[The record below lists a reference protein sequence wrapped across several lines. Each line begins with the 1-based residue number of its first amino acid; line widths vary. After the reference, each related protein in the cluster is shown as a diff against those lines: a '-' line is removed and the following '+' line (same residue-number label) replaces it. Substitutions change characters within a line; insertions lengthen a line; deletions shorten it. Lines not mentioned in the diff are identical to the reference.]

1 MEPLRIASATSPA
14 DESIGLFHSEKLSA
28 LRPPSTSFCT
38 SHDTGAMFVYQRHIV
53 RLLWQS
59 KQARCAS
66 ARVCAESHFGSCVT
80 GGFEWLRPY
89 GTAWIKAKRI
99 TRPAADM
106 SRIRFHRGRVPS
118 RRTPAASG

>member
-1 MEPLRIASATSPA
+1 
-14 DESIGLFHSEKLSA
+14 
-28 LRPPSTSFCT
+28 
-38 SHDTGAMFVYQRHIV
+38 MFEYQRHFV

-59 KQARCAS
+59 KHARCAS

-89 GTAWIKAKRI
+89 GTAWIKAKRT

-106 SRIRFHRGRVPS
+106 SRIRFHRRRLRS
-118 RRTPAASG
+118 RRTPAALGMDARQTSGATLTPVRPTTESTVGGGSPDSVYKMSA